1 MRGCFQFF
9 DVYLAAELLEHRLDA
24 VSAVSVFTVLLQC
37 LPHLPLP
44 AARTGINLSAASPT
58 LVFSG
63 FSVLHLLLL
72 LIIAILMSMKW

>member
-9 DVYLAAELLEHRLDA
+9 GVYLAAELLEHRLD
-24 VSAVSVFTVLLQC
+24 AVSVFTVLLQC